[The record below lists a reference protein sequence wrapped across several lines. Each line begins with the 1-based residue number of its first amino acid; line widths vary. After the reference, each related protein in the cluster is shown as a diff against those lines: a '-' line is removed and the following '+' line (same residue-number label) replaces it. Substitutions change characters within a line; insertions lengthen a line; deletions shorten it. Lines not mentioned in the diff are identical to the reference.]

1 MGMTCKRK
9 VSGDKVNVMRYA
21 PFTYEIQS
29 EELLKNSANNWAHC
43 KVVEQKGITTITP
56 FRKNGSPRTPS
67 VDRTICATKNG
78 SLTMSPGGQKIVAR
92 ISLDRGQ
99 DSPEEFV
106 KQLKSLLGD
115 DYLNK
120 VINFELE
127 SCSI

>member
-9 VSGDKVNVMRYA
+9 VSGETVSVKRYA

-43 KVVEQKGITTITP
+43 KVVEQKGITTVTP
-56 FRKNGSPRTPS
+56 FRKNGNPKTPS

-92 ISLDRGQ
+92 ISLDRGT

-120 VINFELE
+120 VINFEIE
-127 SCSI
+127 SCSV